1 MILEKQV
8 LITTL
13 KQESFKKYLSQIVNL
28 LIKSNYSNHI
38 TISTLKITKIT
49 EELYRL
55 ASIKLY
61 AQKIKTNNSTSL
73 INEGKTTTNP
83 NNIVGHFSK
92 FFTRTDTN
100 I

>member
-13 KQESFKKYLSQIVNL
+13 KQESFKKYLNQIVNL
-28 LIKSNYSNHI
+28 LIKSNYNNHI

-61 AQKIKTNNSTSL
+61 AQKIKTNSTSL